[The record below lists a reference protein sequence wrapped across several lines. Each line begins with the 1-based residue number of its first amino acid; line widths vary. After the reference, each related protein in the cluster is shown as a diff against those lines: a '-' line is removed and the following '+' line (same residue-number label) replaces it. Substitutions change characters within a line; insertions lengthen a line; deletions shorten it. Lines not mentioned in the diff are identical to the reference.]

1 MAFCNQC
8 GTKVE
13 DGAQFCTSCGAKIDQ
28 GNPVVAPTATESG
41 NKENKENTEKKSS
54 GTSFEKFIAYT
65 DTTASYAQTDIEQN
79 RLVSVLSYISILV
92 LVPLLGMKESPFAQ
106 YHAKVGLNLFIW
118 HIVVQ
123 VISKIVIGVVGWI
136 PVIGWIISLAFDI
149 VYLALWAINIFGIVS
164 AAQGKARE
172 LEIIA
177 PFKVIK

>member
-13 DGAQFCTSCGAKIDQ
+13 DGAQFCTACGAKIDA
-28 GNPVVAPTATESG
+28 GDPVIAPTAENT
-41 NKENKENTEKKSS
+41 NTENKQQANK
-54 GTSFEKFIAYT
+54 TSWEKFIAFT
-65 DTTASYAQTDIEQN
+65 DTTANYNQTDIEQN
-79 RLVSVLSYISILV
+79 RLVAILSYISILV

-118 HIVVQ
+118 HIIVKLASS
-123 VISKIVIGVVGWI
+123 VIVGIIGWI
-136 PVIGWIISLAFDI
+136 PVVGWLIGLVFDLI
-149 VYLALWAINIFGIVS
+149 YLALWCINVFGIVS

-177 PFKVIK
+177 PFKFIR